1 MLDWKLHLIFGLLLT
16 TGIISFFYFF
26 QFEISVE
33 VLISLVIVTM
43 FTSLLPDIDLRKSKI
58 RDFVS
63 VISAAT
69 ISFVFLFLKSA
80 EWYLSIVYFVVLYLF
95 FKNIPTKH
103 RGITHTFKF
112 SFLFSLILSI
122 IFYFMFNLDFQNFLM
137 WFLIIFFSYSLHLVL
152 DKI

>member
-80 EWYLSIVYFVVLYLF
+80 EWYLSIVVDSIYNFLF
-95 FKNIPTKH
+95 HVQFGFP
-103 RGITHTFKF
+103 KF
-112 SFLFSLILSI
+112 SNVVSDN
-122 IFYFMFNLDFQNFLM
+122 IFQL
-137 WFLIIFFSYSLHLVL
+137 
-152 DKI
+152 